1 MPITFNG
8 LFRKLE
14 KEKMSVYRLKTD
26 KVVGTATLD
35 KLRKGEGNIDTR
47 SIERL
52 CRYFDCQPGELMESV
67 KDEHGAE
74 D

>member
-14 KEKMSVYRLKTD
+14 SENMSIYRLKTD
-26 KVVGTATLD
+26 KVVGNATLD

-52 CRYFDCQPGELMESV
+52 CRYFDCQPGELMEYEG
-67 KDEHGAE
+67 DERGAE
-74 D
+74 E